1 MVFVHISKY
10 IGIMRTMIVTQLIFC
25 NRDDL
30 CNGKTED
37 NGHNIYDEDRD
48 DNGNNEDNNVDD
60 DEDATDAK
68 TTISCLYRLHDAAS
82 GCDILQT
89 I

>member
-10 IGIMRTMIVTQLIFC
+10 IGIMRTMLVTQLIFC

-48 DNGNNEDNNVDD
+48 DK
-60 DEDATDAK
+60 ATMM
-68 TTISCLYRLHDAAS
+68 TIM
-82 GCDILQT
+82 
-89 I
+89 